1 MIRSGKIVGGDEFLR
16 CYSGADE
23 VLEDTCLMSLER
35 LANYL
40 RHNDLHNVKAW
51 LQQYDDFM
59 GVYTV
64 PIKEGTAKVFLKSR
78 IAAHYSYEV

>member
-1 MIRSGKIVGGDEFLR
+1 MTNSTTTDNHPLDEL
-16 CYSGADE
+16 DDITL
-23 VLEDTCLMSLER
+23 LE
-35 LANYL
+35 LAYYL
-40 RHNDLHNVKAW
+40 RHNDLYNVKAW

-64 PIKEGTAKVFLKSR
+64 PCKEGNAKVFLKSR